1 VRRQPLRIR
10 RPVRPSNDALG
21 AGIWQ
26 HRRPLS
32 LQCTVHRPVRDMAPS
47 RTQIQDNCHADCAGT
62 RSESRH
68 DNRRV
73 WSRCRTRR
81 TSVRTVE
88 NWGVNVTV
96 YTYIPRSKLVASN
109 AGKPTVGEE
118 VGRDQPSPT
127 VLRGEAARLSALSS
141 CRAVDSREYTVAGN
155 RRRVWHC
162 TDRVVVWVWSCGRN
176 GYGAAASR
184 FTLGRWYRIPT
195 WVGPWT
201 TSVGC
206 VVRRVSVVR
215 SLGGS
220 TTPARTPIS
229 PGAICGALRGVPLQE
244 SSESVQP
251 KAEPSIVDRRSHAD
265 LHSGL
270 LLIWAASEPSSSSLN
285 GHLKAASGFGPA
297 GLGQVAVPARALT
310 FRRRRLPLRPL
321 VLPGTVCCCVGEW
334 RRRGVA
340 GLSDRG
346 AESGAGSAENARCH
360 GGCFRV
366 RGW

>member
-1 VRRQPLRIR
+1 
-10 RPVRPSNDALG
+10 
-21 AGIWQ
+21 
-26 HRRPLS
+26 
-32 LQCTVHRPVRDMAPS
+32 M
-47 RTQIQDNCHADCAGT
+47 
-62 RSESRH
+62 
-68 DNRRV
+68 
-73 WSRCRTRR
+73 
-81 TSVRTVE
+81 
-88 NWGVNVTV
+88 TV

-220 TTPARTPIS
+220 TTPDIYIYLPERYAVHS
-229 PGAICGALRGVPLQE
+229 VESHFKNLQNQC
-244 SSESVQP
+244 SRKPNRRS
-251 KAEPSIVDRRSHAD
+251 SIVDRMR
-265 LHSGL
+265 
-270 LLIWAASEPSSSSLN
+270 I
-285 GHLKAASGFGPA
+285 
-297 GLGQVAVPARALT
+297 
-310 FRRRRLPLRPL
+310 
-321 VLPGTVCCCVGEW
+321 CI
-334 RRRGVA
+334 
-340 GLSDRG
+340 
-346 AESGAGSAENARCH
+346 
-360 GGCFRV
+360 RV
-366 RGW
+366 FS